1 MKNNDTKTRQVC
13 PVLLTPILQTAF
25 VLTICMSFCLSA
37 NAETSVGEAQAKLF
51 GVKCAGCHT
60 VGKGKLVGPDLNDVS
75 NWPVDDLKAAV
86 VRMQTM
92 AGPLTDTEIKSLVT
106 FLKNKEASEL
116 IKKSEEH
123 KVSEAATA
131 APASEIV
138 GKELFVG
145 AKSFTNGGP
154 SCIACHSAEGSGGTM
169 GPDLTDVFTKFGE
182 NALVSACEQ
191 TNFKVM
197 KAVYKDHPVTRQE
210 ALHLTRYFGSIKGAK
225 KDTID
230 PPVNLIGFGGAA
242 LFLIGLTFMY
252 KRRKGSARDQ
262 LNRR

>member
-1 MKNNDTKTRQVC
+1 MNNSNAKTRQVC
-13 PVLLTPILQTAF
+13 PVLLLPF
-25 VLTICMSFCLSA
+25 MLTICIGFCLSA
-37 NAETSVGEAQAKLF
+37 NAEISQGEAQAQLF
-51 GVKCAGCHT
+51 GAKCSGCHT
-60 VGKGKLVGPDLNDVS
+60 VGKGKLVGPDLNDVN

-86 VRMQTM
+86 VRMQNM
-92 AGPLTDTEIKSLVT
+92 AGPLTDSEVKSLVT
-106 FLKNKEASEL
+106 FLKNKDASEL

-123 KVSEAATA
+123 KMAEAATA

-138 GKELFVG
+138 GKELFIG
-145 AKSFTNGGP
+145 SKSFTNGGP
-154 SCIACHSAEGSGGTM
+154 SCISCHRAEGTGGTM
-169 GPDLTDVFTKFGE
+169 GPDLTDAFTKFGE

-197 KAVYKDHPVTRQE
+197 KAAYKDHPVTRQE

-225 KDTID
+225 KDTVD
-230 PPVNLIGFGGAA
+230 PPINVIGYGGAA
-242 LFLIGLTFMY
+242 VFLLGLTFMY